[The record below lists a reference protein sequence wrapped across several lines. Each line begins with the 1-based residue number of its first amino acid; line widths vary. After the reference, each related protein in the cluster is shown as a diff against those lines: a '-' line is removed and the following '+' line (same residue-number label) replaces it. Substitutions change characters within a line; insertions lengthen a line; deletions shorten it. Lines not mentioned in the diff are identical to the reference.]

1 MVALLGSTRETESEP
16 TRWRDSF
23 DHRGVR
29 HRFWWGRGQDETH
42 RKGCEHTQ
50 FVFVVC
56 LAVFTTVVPLHR
68 ETLADIRGQIVRDLV
83 LQDERSDEV
92 LEYDRQHDR
101 DRHNAVCTDGCRIAA
116 LFPTL
121 DRRTRSN
128 LGFVPLAAERLR
140 LLMTAT

>member
-1 MVALLGSTRETESEP
+1 MRHVRHVSEAAVIVRLPFLGGVFGNARETESES

-29 HRFWWGRGQDETH
+29 HGFWWVRGQDETH
-42 RKGCEHTQ
+42 RKGCEHTE
-50 FVFVVC
+50 FVFALVC
-56 LAVFTTVVPLHR
+56 LAVFTALVPLHR
-68 ETLADIRGQIVRDLV
+68 ETVAEVRRQFVRDLV

-101 DRHNAVCTDGCRIAA
+101 DRHKAVCTDGCRIAA

-121 DRRTRSN
+121 D
-128 LGFVPLAAERLR
+128 
-140 LLMTAT
+140 